1 METPMKTFSLL
12 LLSSLA
18 MLGAARPAR
27 AEAPLTVKV
36 LTASPQGFLVNSTLI
51 SGDKDAVLIDAQFTL
66 ADAHRVVAAI
76 LESRKN
82 LTTVYV
88 THAHPD
94 HYFGL
99 VAIKQA
105 FPRAK
110 VVALPATIAGI
121 EKSWKAKVAQWSPMF
136 GANLTTKPLVPSA
149 LIGETIIL
157 EGRTLEVHGG
167 VQGDEA
173 DSSYVW
179 IPSIRTVVAGDI
191 VYQGVHPWTAETN
204 AETRKAWD
212 KTLQDVAALAPL
224 VVVAGHK
231 DPKAADDLSGVAM
244 TRAYLKAFD
253 EAVTSSKSADEAE
266 KKIKARYPNLALDV
280 IAHFGAMAQF
290 AGKR

>member
-1 METPMKTFSLL
+1 MKTLSLL
-12 LLSSLA
+12 LLSSLLL
-18 MLGAARPAR
+18 LGRPAR
-27 AEAPLTVKV
+27 AETPLTVQV
-36 LTASPQGFLVNSTLI
+36 LTSSPQGFLVVSTLI
-51 SGDKDAVLIDAQFTL
+51 SGEKDAVLIDAQFTL

-76 LESRKN
+76 LESKKT

-88 THAHPD
+88 THGHPD

-99 VAIKQA
+99 VVIKQA
-105 FPRAK
+105 FPAVK
-110 VVALPATIAGI
+110 IVALPSTIAEI
-121 EKSWKAKVAQWSPMF
+121 DKTWKAKVAQWGPLF

-149 LIGETIIL
+149 LVGKTLDL

-167 VQGDEA
+167 VQGDDSA
-173 DSSYVW
+173 SSYIW

-212 KTLQDVAALAPL
+212 KSLQELTALAPL
-224 VVVAGHK
+224 KVVAGHK
-231 DPKAADDLSGVAM
+231 DPKAPDDLSGV
-244 TRAYLKAFD
+244 TSTQAYLKAFD
-253 EAVTSSKSADEAE
+253 ESVASSKSADEAE

-280 IAHFGAMAQF
+280 IAHFGAMAQY